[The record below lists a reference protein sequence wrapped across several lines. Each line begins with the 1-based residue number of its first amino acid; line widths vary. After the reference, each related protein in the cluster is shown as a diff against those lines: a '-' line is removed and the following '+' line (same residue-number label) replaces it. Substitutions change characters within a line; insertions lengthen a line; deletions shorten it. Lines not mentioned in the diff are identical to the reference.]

1 MDQRAKQIPNA
12 YRNKLKKIDS
22 KYNGTVVGQVGP
34 LEQRLLG
41 FGDILRLVAGQ
52 YGDISQDF
60 HVLIK
65 KLAVTKSQHISL
77 LEGRPVSPSEQGLLL
92 HHLRRRISVSIIR
105 AQSRC
110 LLSRLQH
117 MAPAAKEAA
126 KRRAFSKHRNEH
138 EEKDR
143 LYHFE
148 ALVKGRRLHD
158 LGVLHS

>member
-1 MDQRAKQIPNA
+1 MR
-12 YRNKLKKIDS
+12 KLDS
-22 KYNGTVVGQVGP
+22 KYYGIENGQVGP

-41 FGDILRLVAGQ
+41 FGEIMCLVAGQ
-52 YGDISQDF
+52 YGEISQDF
-60 HVLIK
+60 HDLIK
-65 KLAVTKSQHISL
+65 KLAVTKAKHISL
-77 LEGRPVSPSEQGLLL
+77 LEGRPVSPSEEGLLL

-126 KRRAFSKHRNEH
+126 KRRAFSKHRNEL
-138 EEKDR
+138 EERDR